1 MKNKKAF
8 IVLCIGFTV
17 IAVMASALLILK
29 WLGAS
34 VPDMVIRILGIV
46 ELLAGPMVL
55 IIAARMYNAEK
66 EQKKEE

>member
-17 IAVMASALLILK
+17 IAVMASALLIVK

-46 ELLAGPMVL
+46 EMLAGPMVL

>member
-17 IAVMASALLILK
+17 IAVMASALLIAK

-55 IIAARMYNAEK
+55 IIVARMYNAEK

>member
-17 IAVMASALLILK
+17 IAVMASALLIAK
-29 WLGAS
+29 RLGAS

>member
-17 IAVMASALLILK
+17 IAVMASALLIVK